1 MFSKVIDDRRI
12 WLIGGTSESA
22 VIARILTDVGI
33 PCLVTVT
40 TDKAQTLYP
49 QSKGL
54 EVLVGKMSQ
63 DMIPHF
69 LHKMQIRAIV
79 DATHPYAVAISQL
92 VIVACAQK
100 NIPYLR
106 YERPAVVDLGVS
118 PSCKVIELDSFDTL
132 LQGDYLDRKRVLLII
147 GIKTLPSFKPWQN
160 RCTLFARVLPEVNSL
175 QVAIEAGF
183 TSDRLFALR
192 PPISATM
199 EKALWE
205 HWQIS
210 LVVTKANGSAGG
222 EDVKRSVAEA
232 LGLPLIVIARPQ
244 VAYPRQ
250 TSDFAAVLTFCRQ
263 HIQ

>member
-1 MFSKVIDDRRI
+1 MRDDGRI

-22 VIARILTDVGI
+22 VIARILADVGI
-33 PCLVTVT
+33 PCIVTVT
-40 TDKAQTLYP
+40 TDNAELLYP
-49 QSKGL
+49 QTKGL
-54 EVLVGKMSQ
+54 RVLVGKMSR
-63 DMIPHF
+63 DRIAHF
-69 LHKMQIRAIV
+69 LHSQEIRAVV
-79 DATHPYAVAISQL
+79 DATHPYAVAISRE
-92 VIVACAQK
+92 AYRSSAEH

-132 LQGDYLDRKRVLLII
+132 LQGDYLDRKRVLLTI
-147 GIKTLPSFKPWQN
+147 GIKTLPAFKPWQN

-175 QVAIEAGF
+175 QVAFDSGF
-183 TSDRLFALR
+183 TSERLFALR

-222 EDVKRSVAEA
+222 EEVKRSVAEA
-232 LGLPLIVIARPQ
+232 LGIPLIVIARPQ

-263 HIQ
+263 HILE

>member
-1 MFSKVIDDRRI
+1 MRDGGRI

-22 VIARILTDVGI
+22 VIARLLTDVGI
-33 PCLVTVT
+33 PCIVTVT
-40 TDKAQTLYP
+40 TNNAELLYP
-49 QSKGL
+49 QTR
-54 EVLVGKMSQ
+54 VLVGKMSGYI
-63 DMIPHF
+63 IPHF

-92 VIVACAQK
+92 AIAACAQH

-106 YERPAVVDLGVS
+106 YERSAMVDLGVS
-118 PSCKVIELDSFDTL
+118 PKAKVIELESFDTL
-132 LQGDYLDRKRVLLII
+132 LQGDYLHRKRVLLTI
-147 GIKTLPSFKPWQN
+147 GVKTLPAFKPWQN

-192 PPISATM
+192 PPISAAM

-232 LGLPLIVIARPQ
+232 LGIPLIVIARPQ

-250 TSDFAAVLTFCRQ
+250 TSDFAAVLRFCRQ
-263 HIQ
+263 HILE